1 MAIKQIL
8 ATLITALLFSVS
20 FSYFSYA
27 AECEDSFYFYNFKYS
42 NGDLA
47 YAGRELQKG
56 CMPGNVQEES
66 YKFNLL
72 KDDSI
77 VYSYWFN
84 PGERFADA
92 IVNNEITGGVEI
104 VKESTISVAAPM
116 IDYNK
121 ISVLNE
127 KGQELIS
134 FNKEQVEEIEKKQ
147 AEQFSIIDYVNN
159 LMRSLLRQ
167 LFGPK

>member
-1 MAIKQIL
+1 MAIKQIF
-8 ATLITALLFSVS
+8 ATLIIVFLFLVT

-27 AECEDSFYFYNFKYS
+27 AECEDSFYLYNFKYS

-47 YAGRELQKG
+47 YIGRSLQKG

-66 YKFNLL
+66 YKFNIV
-72 KDDSI
+72 KEDSI

-84 PGERFADA
+84 PSKRFSDA

-104 VKESTISVAAPM
+104 VKESTISVAAPI

-127 KGQELIS
+127 KGQELI
-134 FNKEQVEEIEKKQ
+134 FLNKEQIEEAEKKQ

-167 LFGPK
+167 LFGPE